1 MLQYIMWL
9 FTIPVLKLAIQIGIA
24 FSSVFLIIQI
34 VRWAWQVFL
43 TWDIVILVQSNFSLY
58 FEMGFQFLSIDLR
71 NHFSMQNCG
80 PLFIMS
86 WLHLVVD
93 ILILRTN
100 FDFKLLTKHFFC
112 LPFFQVDNPKS
123 FCPGWTKTKTSLH
136 HRSEKTRS
144 NIEAAFQNGT
154 GSTRLRC
161 HYNRYFC
168 FYKIISSAIHW
179 KEFNITGSGIGG
191 MTTGAIM
198 SKAGKRVLI
207 LEQHVSKQD

>member
-1 MLQYIMWL
+1 MLEYIMWL

-58 FEMGFQFLSIDLR
+58 FEMGFQFFLSIDLR

-100 FDFKLLTKHFFC
+100 FDFKLLTKHFF
-112 LPFFQVDNPKS
+112 LFTIFSSRQPQILLSRMNENQDVLTSQIRKNEIKYWSSLSKWIKFR
-123 FCPGWTKTKTSLH
+123 KT
-136 HRSEKTRS
+136 
-144 NIEAAFQNGT
+144 
-154 GSTRLRC
+154 
-161 HYNRYFC
+161 
-168 FYKIISSAIHW
+168 
-179 KEFNITGSGIGG
+179 
-191 MTTGAIM
+191 
-198 SKAGKRVLI
+198 
-207 LEQHVSKQD
+207 

>member
-1 MLQYIMWL
+1 MWL

-100 FDFKLLTKHFFC
+100 FDFKLLTKHFFFVYHFFKSTTPN
-112 LPFFQVDNPKS
+112 PFVQDERKPRRPYITDQKKRDQILKQPFKMEQVPQDLDAIIIGTFVFTKLFLVQSIEKS
-123 FCPGWTKTKTSLH
+123 SILQVAA
-136 HRSEKTRS
+136 SEVWQLGPSCQRQENEYLFWS
-144 NIEAAFQNGT
+144 N
-154 GSTRLRC
+154 
-161 HYNRYFC
+161 
-168 FYKIISSAIHW
+168 
-179 KEFNITGSGIGG
+179 
-191 MTTGAIM
+191 M
-198 SKAGKRVLI
+198 
-207 LEQHVSKQD
+207 